1 MDTPIRGHTIINS
14 GDAIFRLEIQCDEKA
29 APPSWIEFVWRY
41 FVPFVRE
48 YFLYFT
54 SFYHHIWIYNGS
66 RELNRLF
73 LEDSASDESDF
84 EGFDDREIDV
94 SIYGIALYTH
104 TVHCTGYVDPWQGF
118 SLSVQALAWRKT
130 SKTLGVPDYNYLW
143 VCYFNSDL
151 VNYSYVPQESYNMTG
166 RESLQSWQ
174 IRTCRRWSM
183 NDGCHDGMFCL
194 YFVFLSFDLWFIFI
208 LFLSFVIWFIFIFVP
223 FLCSLYFYLC
233 SFSK

>member
-1 MDTPIRGHTIINS
+1 M
-14 GDAIFRLEIQCDEKA
+14 
-29 APPSWIEFVWRY
+29 
-41 FVPFVRE
+41 
-48 YFLYFT
+48 
-54 SFYHHIWIYNGS
+54 
-66 RELNRLF
+66 
-73 LEDSASDESDF
+73 
-84 EGFDDREIDV
+84 
-94 SIYGIALYTH
+94 
-104 TVHCTGYVDPWQGF
+104 GF

-194 YFVFLSFDLWFIFI
+194 YCTLFSFLSIFDLFLFCSFPLLFDLFLF
-208 LFLSFVIWFIFIFVP
+208 LFLSFVLCIFICVLFQNKNQSININQINKCTSWHADMWCI
-223 FLCSLYFYLC
+223 LAIA
-233 SFSK
+233 